1 MNKSCAKNRLYWS
14 RLKKEHLEMIG
25 TVCAVIRRV
34 IIKNVFLK
42 YKTDKM
48 SKFGELIDA
57 NIPILL
63 SFYTDWNDPSTEMHP
78 VLRDVAAA
86 MGDNGKVVKIDVD
99 KNPKLAEAL
108 RIKGLP
114 TLMIYKSGEM
124 VWRQSGEQDANTLIG
139 LMKDF
144 V

>member
-1 MNKSCAKNRLYWS
+1 
-14 RLKKEHLEMIG
+14 
-25 TVCAVIRRV
+25 
-34 IIKNVFLK
+34 
-42 YKTDKM
+42 M

-57 NIPILL
+57 KVPVLL
-63 SFYTDWNDPSTEMHP
+63 DFYTEWNEPSTAMHP

-86 MGDNGKVVKIDVD
+86 MGDKARVIKIDVD
-99 KNPKLAEAL
+99 KNRELADAL
-108 RIKGLP
+108 RVKGLP

-139 LMKDF
+139 LLKEY